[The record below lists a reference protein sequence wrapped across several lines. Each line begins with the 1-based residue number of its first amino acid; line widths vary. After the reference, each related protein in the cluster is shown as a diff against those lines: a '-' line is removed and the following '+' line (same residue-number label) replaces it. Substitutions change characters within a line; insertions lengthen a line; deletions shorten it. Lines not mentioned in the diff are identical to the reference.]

1 MHDTR
6 RSRGGQVIVSLVTA
20 VLLLLMGLSSSS
32 AASPTPGTGERVR
45 ATSATSRNFHCS
57 FSMAPTLA
65 ALQRYG
71 ARERVTLVELQR
83 YGTPRV

>member
-20 VLLLLMGLSSSS
+20 VLLLLMGVSPSS
-32 AASPTPGTGERVR
+32 AVSPTPGTGERMR
-45 ATSATSRNFHCS
+45 ATSATSRNFHCNS
-57 FSMAPTLA
+57 SMEPTLA
-65 ALQRYG
+65 ELQRYG
-71 ARERVTLVELQR
+71 SRERVTLVELQR